1 MVHQPNCDLQELI
14 ILCVF
19 TQVVIIQFGLPGLR
33 VVPHVEKDSKRA
45 IPYVPKNYRVL
56 EQIWKCGF
64 VDLNLVQPKV
74 HISLF
79 VSDKNLIR

>member
-19 TQVVIIQFGLPGLR
+19 TQAVILQFGLPGLR

-45 IPYVPKNYRVL
+45 IPLYQRITV
-56 EQIWKCGF
+56 C
-64 VDLNLVQPKV
+64 
-74 HISLF
+74 
-79 VSDKNLIR
+79 